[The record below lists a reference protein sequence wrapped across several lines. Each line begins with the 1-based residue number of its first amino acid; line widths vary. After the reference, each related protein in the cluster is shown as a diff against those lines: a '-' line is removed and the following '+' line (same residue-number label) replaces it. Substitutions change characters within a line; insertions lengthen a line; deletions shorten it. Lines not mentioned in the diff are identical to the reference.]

1 MSISEK
7 IISWSSMNS
16 DLLFL
21 LGSLSIF
28 ILIISVF
35 MMVLIISFLPE
46 DYFKSENRN
55 LISSVQNSRYPL
67 LKLLVLITKNFFG
80 VLLLLSGILMLVLP
94 GQGILTI
101 ITGLVFIDYPGKY
114 KFERKLLR
122 QKGVINS
129 INWIRSCLLYT
140 SDAADE

>member
-7 IISWSSMNS
+7 IISWLSMNS

-101 ITGLVFIDYPGKY
+101 ITSLVFMDYPGKY

-129 INWIRSCLLYT
+129 INWIRSRLSKPSLKI
-140 SDAADE
+140 

>member
-1 MSISEK
+1 
-7 IISWSSMNS
+7 
-16 DLLFL
+16 
-21 LGSLSIF
+21 
-28 ILIISVF
+28 

-55 LISSVQNSRYPL
+55 LIFSVQNSRYPL
-67 LKLLVLITKNFFG
+67 LKLLALITKNFFG
-80 VLLLLSGILMLVLP
+80 ILLLLSCILMLVLP

-101 ITGLVFIDYPGKY
+101 ITGLVFMDYPGKY

-129 INWIRSCLLYT
+129 INWIRSRLNKPSLKV
-140 SDAADE
+140 

>member
-1 MSISEK
+1 MSISER

-101 ITGLVFIDYPGKY
+101 ITGLVFMDYPGKY

-129 INWIRSCLLYT
+129 INWIRSRLSKPSLKV
-140 SDAADE
+140 

>member
-80 VLLLLSGILMLVLP
+80 VLLLLSGILTLVLP

-101 ITGLVFIDYPGKY
+101 ITGLVFMDYPGKY

-129 INWIRSCLLYT
+129 INWIRSRLSKPSLKV
-140 SDAADE
+140 

>member
-1 MSISEK
+1 MSIGEK

-80 VLLLLSGILMLVLP
+80 ILLLLSGILMLVLP

-101 ITGLVFIDYPGKY
+101 ITGLVFMDYPGKY

-129 INWIRSCLLYT
+129 INWIRSRLSKPSLKV
-140 SDAADE
+140 

>member
-101 ITGLVFIDYPGKY
+101 ITGLVFMDYPGKY
-114 KFERKLLR
+114 KFERKLLS

-129 INWIRSCLLYT
+129 INWIRSRLSKPSLKV
-140 SDAADE
+140 

>member
-80 VLLLLSGILMLVLP
+80 ILLLRSGILMLVLP

-101 ITGLVFIDYPGKY
+101 ITGLVFMDYPGKY

-129 INWIRSCLLYT
+129 INWIRSRLSKPPLKV
-140 SDAADE
+140 

>member
-35 MMVLIISFLPE
+35 MMVMIISFLPE

-101 ITGLVFIDYPGKY
+101 ITGLVFMDYPGKY
-114 KFERKLLR
+114 KFERKLLS

-129 INWIRSCLLYT
+129 INWIRSRLSKPSLKV
-140 SDAADE
+140 

>member
-1 MSISEK
+1 MSIREK

-46 DYFKSENRN
+46 DYLKSENRN

-67 LKLLVLITKNFFG
+67 LKLLILIIKNLFG
-80 VLLLLSGILMLVLP
+80 ILLLLSGILMLVLP
-94 GQGILTI
+94 GQGLLTI
-101 ITGLVFIDYPGKY
+101 ITGLVFMDYPGKY

-129 INWIRSCLLYT
+129 INWIRSLL
-140 SDAADE
+140 SKPLLKI

>member
-16 DLLFL
+16 DLIFL

-80 VLLLLSGILMLVLP
+80 ILLLLSGILMLVLP

-101 ITGLVFIDYPGKY
+101 ITGLVFMDYPGKY

-129 INWIRSCLLYT
+129 INWIRSRLSKPPLKV
-140 SDAADE
+140 

>member
-55 LISSVQNSRYPL
+55 LICSVQNSRYPL

-80 VLLLLSGILMLVLP
+80 VLLFLSGILMLILP

-101 ITGLVFIDYPGKY
+101 ITGLVFMDYPGKY

-129 INWIRSCLLYT
+129 INWIRSRLSKPSLKV
-140 SDAADE
+140 

>member
-1 MSISEK
+1 MNISEK

-16 DLLFL
+16 DVLFL

-28 ILIISVF
+28 ILIISIF

-67 LKLLVLITKNFFG
+67 LKLLALITKNFFG
-80 VLLLLSGILMLVLP
+80 VLLLLSGVLMLVLP

-129 INWIRSCLLYT
+129 INWIRSRLSKPSLKV
-140 SDAADE
+140 

>member
-28 ILIISVF
+28 ILIISVL

-129 INWIRSCLLYT
+129 INWIRSRLSKPSLKV
-140 SDAADE
+140 

>member
-7 IISWSSMNS
+7 IISWSSINS

-46 DYFKSENRN
+46 NYFKSENRN
-55 LISSVQNSRYPL
+55 LIFSVQNSRYPL
-67 LKLLVLITKNFFG
+67 LKLLVLITKNFLG
-80 VLLLLSGILMLVLP
+80 ILLLLSGILMLVLP

-101 ITGLVFIDYPGKY
+101 ITGLVFMDYPGKY

-129 INWIRSCLLYT
+129 INWIRSRLSKPSLKV
-140 SDAADE
+140 

>member
-1 MSISEK
+1 MSVSEK

-16 DLLFL
+16 DLIFL

-101 ITGLVFIDYPGKY
+101 ITGLVFMDYPGKY

-129 INWIRSCLLYT
+129 INWIRSRLSKPLLKV
-140 SDAADE
+140 

>member
-1 MSISEK
+1 
-7 IISWSSMNS
+7 MNS

-101 ITGLVFIDYPGKY
+101 ITGLVFMDYPGKY

-129 INWIRSCLLYT
+129 INWIRSRLSKPSLKV
-140 SDAADE
+140 

>member
-46 DYFKSENRN
+46 DYFRSENRN

-101 ITGLVFIDYPGKY
+101 ITGLVFMDYPGKY

-129 INWIRSCLLYT
+129 INWIRSRLSKPPL
-140 SDAADE
+140 EV

>member
-101 ITGLVFIDYPGKY
+101 ITGLVFMDYPGKY
-114 KFERKLLR
+114 KFERKLLK

-129 INWIRSCLLYT
+129 INWIRSRLSKPPLKV
-140 SDAADE
+140 

>member
-101 ITGLVFIDYPGKY
+101 ITGLVFMDYPGKY
-114 KFERKLLR
+114 KFERRLLR

-129 INWIRSCLLYT
+129 INWIRSRLSKPSLKV
-140 SDAADE
+140 

>member
-21 LGSLSIF
+21 LGSLSVF

-80 VLLLLSGILMLVLP
+80 ILLLLSGVLMLVLP

-129 INWIRSCLLYT
+129 INWIRSRLSKPSLKV
-140 SDAADE
+140 

>member
-7 IISWSSMNS
+7 IISWLSMNS

-101 ITGLVFIDYPGKY
+101 ITGLVFMDYPGKY

-129 INWIRSCLLYT
+129 INWIRSRLSKPSLKV
-140 SDAADE
+140 

>member
-80 VLLLLSGILMLVLP
+80 ILLLLSGVLMLVLP

-101 ITGLVFIDYPGKY
+101 ITGLVFMDYPGKY

-129 INWIRSCLLYT
+129 INWIRSRLSKPSLKV
-140 SDAADE
+140 

>member
-1 MSISEK
+1 MSITEK
-7 IISWSSMNS
+7 IISWSSINS

-35 MMVLIISFLPE
+35 MMVLIISFLSE

-80 VLLLLSGILMLVLP
+80 ILLLVSGILMLVLP
-94 GQGILTI
+94 GQGILSI

-129 INWIRSCLLYT
+129 INLIRSRLSKPPLKV
-140 SDAADE
+140 

>member
-7 IISWSSMNS
+7 IFSWSSINS

-129 INWIRSCLLYT
+129 INWIRSRLSKPSLKV
-140 SDAADE
+140 

>member
-28 ILIISVF
+28 ILIVSVF
-35 MMVLIISFLPE
+35 MMVIIISFLPE
-46 DYFKSENRN
+46 DYFKSKNRN

-80 VLLLLSGILMLVLP
+80 ILLLLSGILMLVLP

-101 ITGLVFIDYPGKY
+101 ITGLVFMDYPGKY
-114 KFERKLLR
+114 KFERKLLK

-129 INWIRSCLLYT
+129 INWIRSRLSKPSLKI
-140 SDAADE
+140 

>member
-1 MSISEK
+1 MSITEK

-80 VLLLLSGILMLVLP
+80 ILLLVSGILMLVLP

-129 INWIRSCLLYT
+129 INLIRSRLSKPPLKV
-140 SDAADE
+140 

>member
-21 LGSLSIF
+21 FGSLSIF

-35 MMVLIISFLPE
+35 MMVIIISFLPE

-129 INWIRSCLLYT
+129 INWIRSRLSKPSLKV
-140 SDAADE
+140 

>member
-35 MMVLIISFLPE
+35 MMMLIISFLPE

-80 VLLLLSGILMLVLP
+80 ILLLLSGILMLVLP

-101 ITGLVFIDYPGKY
+101 ITGLVFMDYPGKY

-129 INWIRSCLLYT
+129 INWIRSRLSKPSLKV
-140 SDAADE
+140 

>member
-101 ITGLVFIDYPGKY
+101 ITGLVFMDYPGKY
-114 KFERKLLR
+114 KFERKLLK

-129 INWIRSCLLYT
+129 INWIRSRLNKPPLKI
-140 SDAADE
+140 

>member
-7 IISWSSMNS
+7 IISWSTMNS

-28 ILIISVF
+28 ILITSVF

-101 ITGLVFIDYPGKY
+101 ITGLVFMDYPGKY

-129 INWIRSCLLYT
+129 INWIRSRLSKPSLKV
-140 SDAADE
+140 

>member
-1 MSISEK
+1 
-7 IISWSSMNS
+7 MNS

-101 ITGLVFIDYPGKY
+101 ITGLVFMDYPGKY

-129 INWIRSCLLYT
+129 KNWIRSRLSKPSLKI
-140 SDAADE
+140 

>member
-55 LISSVQNSRYPL
+55 LISSVQSSQYPL

-80 VLLLLSGILMLVLP
+80 ILLLMSGILMLVLP

-101 ITGLVFIDYPGKY
+101 ITGLVFMDYPGKY
-114 KFERKLLR
+114 KFERKLLK

-129 INWIRSCLLYT
+129 INWIRSRLNKQPLKV
-140 SDAADE
+140 

>member
-46 DYFKSENRN
+46 NYFKSENRN

-101 ITGLVFIDYPGKY
+101 ITGLVFMDYPGKY

-129 INWIRSCLLYT
+129 INWIRSRLSKPSLKV
-140 SDAADE
+140 

>member
-67 LKLLVLITKNFFG
+67 LKLLILITKNFFG

-129 INWIRSCLLYT
+129 INWIRSRLSKPSLKV
-140 SDAADE
+140 

>member
-7 IISWSSMNS
+7 IISWSIMNS

-101 ITGLVFIDYPGKY
+101 ITGLVFMDYPGKY

-129 INWIRSCLLYT
+129 INWIRSRLSKPSLKV
-140 SDAADE
+140 

>member
-1 MSISEK
+1 
-7 IISWSSMNS
+7 
-16 DLLFL
+16 
-21 LGSLSIF
+21 
-28 ILIISVF
+28 

-101 ITGLVFIDYPGKY
+101 ITGLVFMDYPGKY
-114 KFERKLLR
+114 KFERNLLK

-129 INWIRSCLLYT
+129 INWIRSRLSKPPLKI
-140 SDAADE
+140 

>member
-1 MSISEK
+1 MSIGQK
-7 IISWSSMNS
+7 IIAWSSMNS

-101 ITGLVFIDYPGKY
+101 ITGLVFMDYPGKY

-129 INWIRSCLLYT
+129 INWIRSRLSKPSLKV
-140 SDAADE
+140 

>member
-1 MSISEK
+1 MCIRDR
-7 IISWSSMNS
+7 NS

-21 LGSLSIF
+21 LGTLSIF

-67 LKLLVLITKNFFG
+67 FKLLVLISKNFFG

-101 ITGLVFIDYPGKY
+101 ITGLVFMDYPGKY
-114 KFERKLLR
+114 KFERKLLS

-129 INWIRSCLLYT
+129 INWIRSRLSKPSLKV
-140 SDAADE
+140 

>member
-80 VLLLLSGILMLVLP
+80 FFFNKLVVKFPVPGPTSSIALFLTSSRFEITSITFLSIKKFCPKLFFCFINFYPKNLLLAL
-94 GQGILTI
+94 
-101 ITGLVFIDYPGKY
+101 
-114 KFERKLLR
+114 
-122 QKGVINS
+122 N
-129 INWIRSCLLYT
+129 
-140 SDAADE
+140 

>member
-46 DYFKSENRN
+46 DYFRSENRN

-101 ITGLVFIDYPGKY
+101 ITGLVFMDYPGKY

-129 INWIRSCLLYT
+129 INWIRSRLSKPSLKV
-140 SDAADE
+140 